1 MLTYPTEDEILDKG
15 RLAKDAN
22 TQGEIG
28 MTNNPA
34 GSTWKK
40 WDLHVHTPSS
50 VFHKYPGTVN
60 EAWESFLLDLEALP
74 ADFKVIGINDYIFID
89 GYERVRKA
97 KMEQGRLTNIDL
109 ILPVI
114 ELRLDKFAGV
124 VKKAKDGSY
133 SQSDWNRINLHVI
146 FDALDPEIIRQQFL
160 GSLFASYD
168 LIPDSTSLKGQ
179 WKGAITRDS
188 LAELGQMIIDAA
200 PADKKAD
207 YASPLEEGFNNLCVS
222 LETVREA
229 LDKHYLA
236 GKHLIAVGK
245 TEWANLKWDGQS
257 IAEKRNII
265 NKADLVFTA
274 STNPAEYAA
283 ARKSLTDSNVNDTL
297 LDCSDAHALST
308 SPDKDRVG
316 NCFTWIKADATFAGL
331 LQALT
336 EFEGRVYI
344 GDTPP
349 KRLLVEGNRTKYV
362 SKIRINRKVGS
373 TLAEQWFDVDMPLSH
388 DLVAI
393 IGNKGSGKSA
403 MADIAALAGDTK
415 NFKSFSFLKDT
426 RFRNP
431 RNKLAQHFLGAL
443 GWHDGTE
450 SERPLDQDP
459 PETSVERVK
468 YLPQSYLET
477 LCNELGDGG
486 SATFDTELRKIIYT
500 HVPEEARLGYTSM
513 DDLLD
518 FKVAEIDSA
527 REQMIKEIS
536 KANDEILQTEHRLSP
551 EFKQSLQEQLD
562 AKVAEL
568 TSLEGSKPVPVE
580 DPTVSDAA
588 HEVSKAATKKIKA
601 LEVELNKLREVEKQ
615 LRDKK
620 AAAAKRQAILS
631 RIAQAI
637 TNHKKA
643 YDQFVAELAPMLTEA
658 GVEVKASELVDLKID
673 TTKIDLL
680 TKSAKESI
688 AAVDAA
694 LASQEPGGLV
704 KRREVAEAAMTDIKG
719 KLGEKQR
726 LFILFKDQVAKWER
740 AKEELIG
747 SRDKAQSIEWF
758 KAEIA
763 SLAALPAK
771 LVELRGGRVA
781 LAKTVHEQIG
791 KTVEEYRRLYE
802 PVQEF
807 VKSAAQMDMHLP
819 LDFDVRI
826 EESNFQEQFF
836 PRINRQ
842 SRGSFSGVDE
852 SNQLMR
858 GLLKEVDFGNVDS
871 TLKFLEAID
880 DMLHFDRRES
890 GAGRESKISDQLRKG
905 GEPQDIFD
913 YLYGM
918 SYLAPRY
925 SLTFDQ
931 QEISQL
937 SPGERGLLLLVF
949 YLLVDK
955 DDIPIII
962 DQPEENLDNQT
973 IFKVL
978 VKCIKAAKQR
988 RQVIMVTHNPN
999 LAVVCDAEQIICA
1012 TCDKATNTFS
1022 YISGGIESPVIKA
1035 TVVEILEGTEPAFKN
1050 RKRKY
1055 GL

>member
-1 MLTYPTEDEILDKG
+1 
-15 RLAKDAN
+15 
-22 TQGEIG
+22 

-34 GSTWKK
+34 GSTWNK

-50 VFHKYPGTVN
+50 LVHNYPGAN
-60 EAWESFLLDLEALP
+60 QDEAWEAFLLDLEALP
-74 ADFKVIGINDYIFID
+74 AEFKAIGINDYIFID
-89 GYERVRKA
+89 GYERARKA
-97 KMEQGRLTNIDL
+97 KLEQGRLKNIDL
-109 ILPVI
+109 LLPVI

-124 VKKAKDGSY
+124 VKKEKDGTY
-133 SQSDWNRINLHVI
+133 SQSGWNRINLHVI
-146 FDALDPEIIRQQFL
+146 FDAMEPEVIQQQFL
-160 GSLFASYD
+160 NSLTPSYQ
-168 LIPDSTSLKGQ
+168 LIPDSNDWTGK
-179 WKGAITRDS
+179 WKGVITRDS
-188 LAELGQMIIDAA
+188 LVELGKMIVESA
-200 PADKKAD
+200 PIEKRAG
-207 YASPLEEGFNNLCVS
+207 YAPHLQEGFNNLCVS
-222 LETVREA
+222 LEKVVEA
-229 LDKHYLA
+229 LNKPYFA
-236 GKHLIAVGK
+236 GKYLIAVGK
-245 TEWANLKWDGQS
+245 TEWDNLKWDDQS

-265 NKADLVFTA
+265 NQADLVFTA
-274 STNPAEYAA
+274 AANPAAYDA
-283 ARKSLTDSNVNDTL
+283 ARKKLADSNVKATL
-297 LDCSDAHALST
+297 LDCSDAHAPRS
-308 SPDKDRVG
+308 SENKDRVG

-331 LQALT
+331 VQAIT
-336 EFEGRVYI
+336 EFEDRVFI

-349 KRLLVEGNRTKYV
+349 KRILVEANRTKYV
-362 SKIRINRKVGS
+362 SKIRINRKAGS
-373 TLAEQWFDVDMPLSH
+373 TLADSWFDVDMPLNH

-415 NFKSFSFLKDT
+415 NFKGFSFLKDT

-459 PETSVERVK
+459 SETSVERVK

-518 FKVAEIDSA
+518 FKVAEIESA
-527 REQMIKEIS
+527 RAQVVKEIS
-536 KANDEILQTEHRLSP
+536 KANTEILQTERRLTP
-551 EFKQSLQEQLD
+551 EFKQSLHGLLD
-562 AKVAEL
+562 AKLAEL
-568 TSLEGSKPVPVE
+568 ASLEGSKPSPVE
-580 DPTVSDAA
+580 DPTASDAVQ
-588 HEVSKAATKKIKA
+588 EESKAATDKIQA
-601 LEVELNKLREVEKQ
+601 LEDELKKLRDEEKL

-620 AAAAKRQAILS
+620 AVEVKRQAVLS

-637 TNHKKA
+637 ANHKKA
-643 YDQFVAELAPMLTEA
+643 HDQFVAELIPMLAEA
-658 GVEVKASELVDLKID
+658 DADLKASDLVELKIN
-673 TTKIDLL
+673 TTQVDALGEA
-680 TKSAKESI
+680 AKKSI
-688 AAVDAA
+688 AAIDAA
-694 LASQEPGGLV
+694 LASQEPTGIN
-704 KRREVAEAAMTDIKG
+704 KRRETFDAAMVEIKS
-719 KLGEKQR
+719 KLGEKER
-726 LFILFKDQVAKWER
+726 LFILFKDQLAKWER
-740 AKEELIG
+740 AKEELVG
-747 SRDKAQSIEWF
+747 SKDKAQSIEWF
-758 KAEIA
+758 NAEIE
-763 SLAALPAK
+763 SLSALPSK
-771 LVELRGGRVA
+771 LAELRARRVK
-781 LAKTVHEQIG
+781 LAKTVHEQLG

-826 EESNFQEQFF
+826 EESEFQEQFF

-842 SRGSFSGVDE
+842 ARGSFAGVDE
-852 SNQLMR
+852 SNQFMR
-858 GLLKEVDFGNVDS
+858 VLLRETNFGDVDS
-871 TLKFLEAID
+871 TLKFLDTID

-890 GAGRESKISDQLRKG
+890 GGSRESKIVDQLRKG
-905 GEPQDIFD
+905 GDPQDILD

-918 SYLAPRY
+918 SYLVPQY

-955 DDIPIII
+955 DDIPLII

-1012 TCDKATNTFS
+1012 TCDKAGNTFN
-1022 YISGGIESPVIKA
+1022 YISGGIESPAIKA
-1035 TVVEILEGTEPAFKN
+1035 KIVEILEGTEPAFRN
-1050 RKRKY
+1050 RKKKY

>member
-1 MLTYPTEDEILDKG
+1 
-15 RLAKDAN
+15 
-22 TQGEIG
+22 
-28 MTNNPA
+28 MTNDPA

-50 VFHKYPGTVN
+50 VVNNYLGTED
-60 EAWESFLLDLEALP
+60 EAWEAFLLDLEALP

-89 GYERVRKA
+89 GYQRARKA
-97 KMEQGRLTNIDL
+97 KTEQGRLKNIDL
-109 ILPVI
+109 LLPVI

-124 VKKAKDGSY
+124 VKKEKDGSY
-133 SQSDWNRINLHVI
+133 SQSGWNRINLHVI
-146 FDALDPEIIRQQFL
+146 FDAMDPEVIQQQFL
-160 GSLFASYD
+160 NSLTPSYQ
-168 LIPDSTSLKGQ
+168 LIPDSTD
-179 WKGAITRDS
+179 WKGKWKGVITRDS
-188 LAELGQMIIDAA
+188 LTELGKMIVDSA
-200 PADKKAD
+200 PAEKKAG
-207 YASPLEEGFNNLCVS
+207 YAPHLQEGFNNLCVS
-222 LETVREA
+222 LEKVVEA
-229 LDKHYLA
+229 LDKHYFS
-236 GKHLIAVGK
+236 GKYLIAVGK
-245 TEWANLKWDGQS
+245 TEWDNLKWDDQS

-265 NKADLVFTA
+265 NQADLVFTA
-274 STNPAEYAA
+274 AANPAAYDAGR
-283 ARKSLTDSNVNDTL
+283 RKLSDSNVKATL
-297 LDCSDAHALST
+297 LDCSDAHALS
-308 SPDKDRVG
+308 SSKDKDRIG
-316 NCFTWIKADATFAGL
+316 NCFTWIKADPTFDGL
-331 LQALT
+331 VQAIT
-336 EFEGRVYI
+336 EFEDRVFI
-344 GDTPP
+344 GDAPP
-349 KRLLVEGNRTKYV
+349 KRLLVEANRTKYA
-362 SKIRINRKVGS
+362 SRIRIARKPGS
-373 TLAEQWFDVDMPLSH
+373 TLADPWFDLDMPLSH

-415 NFKSFSFLKDT
+415 NSKSFSFLNDK

-450 SERPLDQDP
+450 SERQLDQDP

-500 HVPEEARLGYTSM
+500 HVPEDARLGYNSM
-513 DDLLD
+513 DELLD

-527 REQMIKEIS
+527 REQVIKEIS
-536 KANDEILQTEHRLSP
+536 KANAEILQTERRLTP
-551 EFKQSLQEQLD
+551 EFKQTLQEQLD

-568 TSLEGSKPVPVE
+568 TSLDGSKPTPVE
-580 DPTVSDAA
+580 DPTASDAA
-588 HEVSKAATKKIKA
+588 QEESKAATERIQTF
-601 LEVELNKLREVEKQ
+601 EDELKKLRDEEKQ

-620 AAAAKRQAILS
+620 AADAKRQAVLS

-637 TNHKKA
+637 ANHKKA
-643 YDQFVAELAPMLTEA
+643 HDQFVAELAPMLAEA
-658 GVEVKASELVDLKID
+658 GADLKASELVELRID
-673 TTKIDLL
+673 TTKIDVLG
-680 TKSAKESI
+680 KDAKESI
-688 AAVDAA
+688 AVVDAA
-694 LASQEPGGLV
+694 LASQETTGLV
-704 KRREVAEAAMTDIKG
+704 KRREVVEAAMADIKS

-740 AKEELIG
+740 AKEELVG
-747 SRDKAQSIEWF
+747 SKDKAQSIEWF

-763 SLAALPAK
+763 ALAALPAK
-771 LVELRGGRVA
+771 LSELRAGRVE
-781 LAKTVHEQIG
+781 LAKTVHEQIR

-858 GLLKEVDFGNVDS
+858 GLLKEVDFGDVDS
-871 TLKFLEAID
+871 TLKFLGTID

-890 GAGRESKISDQLRKG
+890 GSGRETKIGDQLRKG
-905 GEPQDIFD
+905 GDPQDIFD

-978 VKCIKAAKQR
+978 VKCIKAAKKR

-1012 TCDKATNTFS
+1012 TCDKAANTFT
-1022 YISGGIESPVIKA
+1022 YISGGIESPEIKA

-1050 RKRKY
+1050 RKQKY

>member
-1 MLTYPTEDEILDKG
+1 
-15 RLAKDAN
+15 
-22 TQGEIG
+22 
-28 MTNNPA
+28 MTNDPA

-50 VFHKYPGTVN
+50 VVHNYPGTTQTD
-60 EAWESFLLDLEALP
+60 AWEAFLQDLEALP
-74 ADFKVIGINDYIFID
+74 PEFKAIGINDYIFID
-89 GYERVRKA
+89 GYERARKA
-97 KMEQGRLTNIDL
+97 KFEQGRLKNIDL
-109 ILPVI
+109 LLPVI

-124 VKKAKDGSY
+124 VKKEKDGTY
-133 SQSDWNRINLHVI
+133 SQSGWNRINLHVI
-146 FDALDPEIIRQQFL
+146 FDAMDPEVIRQQFL
-160 GSLFASYD
+160 NSLTPSYQ
-168 LIPDSTSLKGQ
+168 LIPDSSDWQGQ
-179 WKGAITRDS
+179 WKGVITRDS
-188 LAELGQMIIDAA
+188 LSELGKMIVESA
-200 PADKKAD
+200 PADKRAD
-207 YASPLEEGFNNLCVS
+207 YAPHLQEGFNNLCVS
-222 LETVREA
+222 LEKVLEA
-229 LDKHYLA
+229 LDKPYFS
-236 GKHLIAVGK
+236 GKYLIAVGK
-245 TEWANLKWDGQS
+245 TEWDNLKWDDQS

-265 NKADLVFTA
+265 NQADLVFTA
-274 STNPAEYAA
+274 SENPAAYEA
-283 ARKSLTDSNVNDTL
+283 ARKKLIGSNVKATL
-297 LDCSDAHALST
+297 LDCSDAHAPS
-308 SPDKDRVG
+308 SSENKDRVG
-316 NCFTWIKADATFAGL
+316 NCFTWIKADATFDGL
-331 LQALT
+331 VQAIT
-336 EFEGRVYI
+336 EFEGRVFI

-349 KRLLVEGNRTKYV
+349 KRLLVEANRTKYA
-362 SKIRINRKVGS
+362 SIIRIRRKVGS
-373 TLAEQWFDVDMPLSH
+373 SLADTWFNVDMPLSH

-450 SERPLDQDP
+450 SERSLDQDP
-459 PETSVERVK
+459 SETSVERVK

-500 HVPEEARLGYTSM
+500 HVPEDARLGYTSM
-513 DDLLD
+513 DDLLN

-527 REQMIKEIS
+527 REQVIKEIS
-536 KANDEILQTEHRLSP
+536 KANAEILLTERRLTP

-562 AKVAEL
+562 AKLAEFNSLVA
-568 TSLEGSKPVPVE
+568 SKPTPVE
-580 DPTVSDAA
+580 DPTAS
-588 HEVSKAATKKIKA
+588 EVAQEESKAATEEIQV
-601 LEVELNKLREVEKQ
+601 LEDELRNLREEEKL

-620 AAAAKRQAILS
+620 AADAKHQAVLT

-643 YDQFVAELAPMLTEA
+643 HDQFLAELSPMLAEA
-658 GVEVKASELVDLKID
+658 GADLKASEVVDLKID
-673 TTKIDLL
+673 TTRIDALA
-680 TKSAKESI
+680 KAAKESI
-688 AAVDAA
+688 AGVDAA
-694 LASQEPGGLV
+694 LANQEPTGLS
-704 KRREVAEAAMTDIKG
+704 KRREAAEAAMTVIKS

-726 LFILFKDQVAKWER
+726 LFLLFKDQVAKWEL
-740 AKEELIG
+740 AKDELVG
-747 SRDKAQSIEWF
+747 NKDKPKSIEWF
-758 KAEIA
+758 KAEIESLGA
-763 SLAALPAK
+763 LPSKLAALRARR
-771 LVELRGGRVA
+771 VELARA
-781 LAKTVHEQIG
+781 VHQQIG
-791 KTVEEYRRLYE
+791 MTVEEYRRLYE
-802 PVQEF
+802 PVQQF
-807 VKSAAQMDMHLP
+807 VKSAARMEMHLP

-826 EESNFQEQFF
+826 EESNFLEQFF
-836 PRINRQ
+836 SRINRQ

-858 GLLKEVDFGNVDS
+858 GMLKEVNFGDVDS
-871 TLKFLEAID
+871 TLEFLETID

-890 GAGRESKISDQLRKG
+890 GASRETRIVDQLRKG
-905 GEPQDIFD
+905 GEPQDILD
-913 YLYGM
+913 YLYGL

-925 SLTFDQ
+925 SLTFDH

-1012 TCDKATNTFS
+1012 TCDKATNTFN
-1022 YISGGIESPVIKA
+1022 YVSGGIESPVIKS

>member
-1 MLTYPTEDEILDKG
+1 MKNES
-15 RLAKDAN
+15 
-22 TQGEIG
+22 
-28 MTNNPA
+28 A

-50 VFHKYPGTVN
+50 VVHNYPGTN
-60 EAWESFLLDLEALP
+60 EEAWEAFLLDLEALP
-74 ADFKVIGINDYIFID
+74 PEFKVIGINDYIFIA

-97 KMEQGRLTNIDL
+97 KMDQGRLVNIDL

-124 VKKAKDGSY
+124 VKKSKDGSY

-168 LIPDSTSLKGQ
+168 LIPDSTNMKGK

-188 LAELGQMIIDAA
+188 LTELGQMLIDAA
-200 PADKKAD
+200 PADKKPD

-222 LETVREA
+222 LEKVTEA

-274 STNPAEYAA
+274 SANPAEYAA
-283 ARKSLTDSNVNDTL
+283 ARKSLTESNVKGTL
-297 LDCSDAHALST
+297 LDCSDAHALSN
-308 SPDKDRVG
+308 SPNKDRIG

-336 EFEGRVYI
+336 EFEDRVFI

-362 SKIRINRKVGS
+362 SKIRINRKPGS
-373 TLAEQWFDVDMPLSH
+373 TLADTWFDVDLPLGH

-403 MADIAALAGDTK
+403 MADIAGLAGDTK
-415 NFKSFSFLKDT
+415 NFKSFSFLNDR

-431 RNKLAQHFLGAL
+431 RNRLAPQFVGAL

-450 SERPLDQDP
+450 SSRQLDQDP
-459 PETSVERVK
+459 PDTSVERVK

-477 LCNELGDGG
+477 LCNELGEGG
-486 SATFDTELRKIIYT
+486 SSTFDTELRKIIYT
-500 HVPEEARLGYTSM
+500 HVPEEDRLGYNSM
-513 DDLLD
+513 DELLN
-518 FKVAEIDSA
+518 FKVAEIESA
-527 REQMIKEIS
+527 REQILKEIS
-536 KANDEILQTEHRLSP
+536 KANADILLTKKLLTP
-551 EFKQSLQEQLD
+551 EYKQSLQEQLD
-562 AKVAEL
+562 GKVAEL
-568 TSLEGSKPVPVE
+568 SALEGAKPAQVE
-580 DPTVSDAA
+580 DPTESDAA
-588 HEVSKAATKKIKA
+588 KVESKAATEKIEI
-601 LEVELNKLREVEKQ
+601 LEGELKKLREEERL

-620 AAAAKRQAILS
+620 TADAKRQAVLS
-631 RIAQAI
+631 RISQAI
-637 TNHKKA
+637 ANHKKA
-643 YDQFVAELAPMLTEA
+643 HDLFAVELSTMLAEVDVDL
-658 GVEVKASELVDLKID
+658 KASAIVDLKID
-673 TTKIDLL
+673 ITKIDTLSK
-680 TKSAKESI
+680 TVKESI
-688 AAVDAA
+688 SATDAA
-694 LASQEPGGLV
+694 LGNQEPTGLN
-704 KRREVAEAAMTDIKG
+704 KRRETAEAGVAEIKS

-726 LFILFKDQVAKWER
+726 LFIIFKEQVSKWER
-740 AKEELIG
+740 AKEELVG
-747 SRDKAQSIEWF
+747 AKDKAQSIKWF

-763 SLAALPAK
+763 SLSALPEK
-771 LVELRGGRVA
+771 LSMLRASRVELS
-781 LAKTVHEQIG
+781 KKVHEQIV
-791 KTVEEYRRLYE
+791 KTVDEYRRLYE

-858 GLLKEVDFGNVDS
+858 GLLKEANFGNVDS
-871 TLKFLEAID
+871 TLKFLDTID

-890 GAGRESKISDQLRKG
+890 GADRETKIADQLRRG

-913 YLYGM
+913 YLFSM
-918 SYLAPRY
+918 SYLTPRY
-925 SLTFDQ
+925 SLTFDK

-955 DDIPIII
+955 DDIPLII
-962 DQPEENLDNQT
+962 DLPEENLDNQT
-973 IFKVL
+973 IFRVL

-1012 TCDKATNTFS
+1012 TCDKTTNTFN
-1022 YISGGIESPVIKA
+1022 YISGGIESPAIKA
-1035 TVVEILEGTEPAFKN
+1035 RVIEILEGTEPAFRN
-1050 RKRKY
+1050 RKEKY

>member
-1 MLTYPTEDEILDKG
+1 
-15 RLAKDAN
+15 
-22 TQGEIG
+22 
-28 MTNNPA
+28 MTNDPT

-50 VFHKYPGTVN
+50 VVHNYPGAN
-60 EAWESFLLDLEALP
+60 QDDAWEAFLQDLEALP
-74 ADFKVIGINDYIFID
+74 REFKAIGINDYIFID
-89 GYERVRKA
+89 GYERARKA
-97 KMEQGRLTNIDL
+97 KIEQGRLKNIDL
-109 ILPVI
+109 LLPVI

-124 VKKAKDGSY
+124 VKKDKDGTY
-133 SQSDWNRINLHVI
+133 SQSGWNRINLHVI
-146 FDALDPEIIRQQFL
+146 FDAMDPEIIQQQFL
-160 GSLFASYD
+160 NSLTPSYQ
-168 LIPDSTSLKGQ
+168 LIPDSSDWNAK
-179 WKGAITRDS
+179 WKGVITRDS
-188 LAELGQMIIDAA
+188 LSELGKMIVESA
-200 PADKKAD
+200 PADKRGD
-207 YASPLEEGFNNLCVS
+207 YAPHHMQEGFNNLCVS
-222 LETVREA
+222 LEKVREA
-229 LDKHYLA
+229 LDKHYFA
-236 GKHLIAVGK
+236 GKYLIAVGK
-245 TEWANLKWDGQS
+245 TEWDNLKWDDQS

-265 NKADLVFTA
+265 NQADLVFTA
-274 STNPAEYAA
+274 SANPAAYHA
-283 ARKSLTDSNVNDTL
+283 ARKKLSESNVKATL
-297 LDCSDAHALST
+297 LDCSDAHAPRS
-308 SPDKDRVG
+308 SENKDRIG
-316 NCFTWIKADATFAGL
+316 NCFTWIKSDATFDGL
-331 LQALT
+331 VQAIT
-336 EFEGRVYI
+336 EFEDRVFI
-344 GDTPP
+344 GDAPP
-349 KRLLVEGNRTKYV
+349 KRLLVEANRTKYA
-362 SKIRINRKVGS
+362 SRIRIGRKASS
-373 TLAEQWFDVDMPLSH
+373 TLADTWFNVDMPLSH

-415 NFKSFSFLKDT
+415 NFRSFSFLKDT

-459 PETSVERVK
+459 SETSVERVK
-468 YLPQSYLET
+468 YLPQSYLEA

-500 HVPEEARLGYTSM
+500 HVPQDSRLGYTSM
-513 DDLLD
+513 DELLD
-518 FKVAEIDSA
+518 FKVAEIDGA
-527 REQMIKEIS
+527 REQLIRDIS
-536 KANDEILQTEHRLSP
+536 KANADILQTERRLTP

-562 AKVAEL
+562 AKVAEFN
-568 TSLEGSKPVPVE
+568 SLVASKPAPVE
-580 DPTVSDAA
+580 DPAA
-588 HEVSKAATKKIKA
+588 SEAAQEESKAATETIQTLEDELKKQ
-601 LEVELNKLREVEKQ
+601 REEETL

-620 AAAAKRQAILS
+620 AAHAKRQAILG

-637 TNHKKA
+637 GNHKKA
-643 YDQFVAELAPMLTEA
+643 HDQFLAELAPMLAEA
-658 GVEVKASELVDLKID
+658 DPELKGSDVVALKID
-673 TTKIDLL
+673 T
-680 TKSAKESI
+680 AKLDALSKAADESI
-688 AAVDAA
+688 ADVDGA
-694 LASQEPGGLV
+694 LANQEPGGLSR
-704 KRREVAEAAMTDIKG
+704 RREATEAAMAEIKS

-726 LFILFKDQVAKWER
+726 LFIIFKDQVAQWER
-740 AKEELIG
+740 AKEELVG
-747 SRDKAQSIEWF
+747 NKGKPQSMEWYKTEIE
-758 KAEIA
+758 
-763 SLAALPAK
+763 SLGALPHK
-771 LVELRGGRVA
+771 LSDLRASRSE
-781 LAKTVHEQIG
+781 LAKSVHEQIG

-802 PVQEF
+802 PVQQF
-807 VKSAAQMDMHLP
+807 VKSAAQMEMHLP

-826 EESNFQEQFF
+826 EESNFADQFLA
-836 PRINRQ
+836 RINRQ

-858 GLLKEVDFGNVDS
+858 GLLKEVNFGDVDS
-871 TLKFLEAID
+871 TLKFLETID

-890 GAGRESKISDQLRKG
+890 GGRETRIVDQLRKG
-905 GEPQDIFD
+905 GEPQDILD

-1012 TCDKATNTFS
+1012 ICDKTTNTFT
-1022 YISGGIESPVIKA
+1022 YVSGGIESPVIRSR
-1035 TVVEILEGTEPAFKN
+1035 VVDILEGTEPAFKN

>member
-1 MLTYPTEDEILDKG
+1 
-15 RLAKDAN
+15 
-22 TQGEIG
+22 
-28 MTNNPA
+28 
-34 GSTWKK
+34 
-40 WDLHVHTPSS
+40 
-50 VFHKYPGTVN
+50 
-60 EAWESFLLDLEALP
+60 
-74 ADFKVIGINDYIFID
+74 
-89 GYERVRKA
+89 
-97 KMEQGRLTNIDL
+97 
-109 ILPVI
+109 
-114 ELRLDKFAGV
+114 
-124 VKKAKDGSY
+124 
-133 SQSDWNRINLHVI
+133 
-146 FDALDPEIIRQQFL
+146 
-160 GSLFASYD
+160 
-168 LIPDSTSLKGQ
+168 
-179 WKGAITRDS
+179 
-188 LAELGQMIIDAA
+188 
-200 PADKKAD
+200 
-207 YASPLEEGFNNLCVS
+207 
-222 LETVREA
+222 
-229 LDKHYLA
+229 
-236 GKHLIAVGK
+236 LIAIGK
-245 TEWANLKWDGQS
+245 TEWDNLKWDDQS
-257 IAEKRNII
+257 VAEKRNII
-265 NKADLVFTA
+265 NQANLVFTA
-274 STNPAEYAA
+274 AANPAAYDL
-283 ARKSLTDSNVNDTL
+283 ARKKLSDSNVKATL
-297 LDCSDAHALST
+297 LDCSDAHALSSST
-308 SPDKDRVG
+308 DKDRVG
-316 NCFTWIKADATFAGL
+316 NCFTWIKADPTFDGL
-331 LQALT
+331 VQAIT
-336 EFEGRVYI
+336 EFEDRVFI

-349 KRLLVEGNRTKYV
+349 KRLLVEANRTKYA
-362 SKIRINRKVGS
+362 SKIRVNRKPGS
-373 TLAEQWFDVDMPLSH
+373 SLADTWFDIDMPLSH

-415 NFKSFSFLKDT
+415 NFKSFSFLNDK

-431 RNKLAQHFLGAL
+431 RNKLAPHFVGAL

-450 SERPLDQDP
+450 SERHLDQDP
-459 PETSVERVK
+459 SDTSVERVK

-500 HVPEEARLGYTSM
+500 HVPEEARLGYSSM
-513 DDLLD
+513 DELLN

-527 REQMIKEIS
+527 REQVLKEIS
-536 KANDEILQTEHRLSP
+536 KANADILQTERRLTS
-551 EFKQSLQEQLD
+551 EFRQSLQEQLD

-568 TSLEGSKPVPVE
+568 TALEGAKPAQVE
-580 DPTVSDAA
+580 DPTASDAA
-588 HEVSKAATKKIKA
+588 KEESKVATEKIQA
-601 LEVELNKLREVEKQ
+601 LEDELKKLRDEEKQ

-620 AAAAKRQAILS
+620 ATEAKRQAVLS
-631 RIAQAI
+631 RITQAI
-637 TNHKKA
+637 ANHKKA
-643 YDQFVAELAPMLTEA
+643 HDQFAAELTPMLA
-658 GVEVKASELVDLKID
+658 EVGGDLKADELVDLKID
-673 TTKIDLL
+673 TTKIEALSRATKDSITSVDVAL
-680 TKSAKESI
+680 TNQDPSS
-688 AAVDAA
+688 
-694 LASQEPGGLV
+694 LN
-704 KRREVAEAAMTDIKG
+704 KRREAAEAAVADIKS

-726 LFILFKDQVAKWER
+726 LFVLFKEQVAKWER
-740 AKEELIG
+740 AKEELVG
-747 SRDKAQSIEWF
+747 NKEKAQSIEWF
-758 KAEIA
+758 KAEIE
-763 SLAALPAK
+763 SLGALPAK
-771 LVELRGGRVA
+771 LAELRTSRME
-781 LAKTVHEQIG
+781 LAKKVHEQIV

-858 GLLKEVDFGNVDS
+858 GLLKEVSFGDVDS
-871 TLKFLEAID
+871 TFEFLDTID

-890 GAGRESKISDQLRKG
+890 GSGRETKIADQLRRG
-905 GEPQDIFD
+905 GDPQDIFD
-913 YLYGM
+913 YLFGM

-999 LAVVCDAEQIICA
+999 LAVVCDAEKIICA
-1012 TCDKATNTFS
+1012 TCDKATNTFN

-1035 TVVEILEGTEPAFKN
+1035 RVVEILEGTEPAFKN

>member
-1 MLTYPTEDEILDKG
+1 
-15 RLAKDAN
+15 
-22 TQGEIG
+22 
-28 MTNNPA
+28 MTNDPA

-50 VFHKYPGTVN
+50 IVHNYPGAN
-60 EAWESFLLDLEALP
+60 QNDAWEAFLQDLETLP
-74 ADFKVIGINDYIFID
+74 PEFKAVGINDYIFID
-89 GYERVRKA
+89 GYERARKA
-97 KMEQGRLTNIDL
+97 KLEQGRLKNIDL
-109 ILPVI
+109 LLPVI
-114 ELRLDKFAGV
+114 ELRLDKFAGG
-124 VKKAKDGSY
+124 VKKEKDGTY
-133 SQSDWNRINLHVI
+133 SQSGWNRINLHVI
-146 FDALDPEIIRQQFL
+146 FDAMDPEVIQQQFL
-160 GSLFASYD
+160 NSLTPSYQ
-168 LIPDSTSLKGQ
+168 LIPDSSD
-179 WKGAITRDS
+179 WKGKWKGVITRDS
-188 LAELGQMIIDAA
+188 LTELGKMIVESA
-200 PADKKAD
+200 PADKRAD
-207 YASPLEEGFNNLCVS
+207 YAPHMQEGFNNLCVS
-222 LETVREA
+222 LEKVLEA
-229 LDKHYLA
+229 LNKHYFA
-236 GKHLIAVGK
+236 GKYLIAVGK
-245 TEWANLKWDGQS
+245 TEWENLKWDDQS

-265 NKADLVFTA
+265 NQADLVFTA
-274 STNPAEYAA
+274 SANPAAYDA
-283 ARKSLTDSNVNDTL
+283 ARKKLSDSNVKATL
-297 LDCSDAHALST
+297 LDCSDAHAPS
-308 SPDKDRVG
+308 SSENKDRVG
-316 NCFTWIKADATFAGL
+316 NCFTWIKSDAAFDGL
-331 LQALT
+331 VQAIT
-336 EFEGRVYI
+336 EFDDRVFI
-344 GDTPP
+344 GDVPP
-349 KRLLVEGNRTKYV
+349 KRLLVDANRTKYA
-362 SKIRINRKVGS
+362 SRIRIGRKPGS
-373 TLAEQWFDVDMPLSH
+373 TLTDTWFNVDMPLSH

-450 SERPLDQDP
+450 SERSLDQDP
-459 PETSVERVK
+459 SETSVERVK

-500 HVPEEARLGYTSM
+500 HVPQEGRLGYTSM
-513 DDLLD
+513 DELLD

-527 REQMIKEIS
+527 REQVIKEIS
-536 KANDEILQTEHRLSP
+536 RANADILQTERRLMP

-562 AKVAEL
+562 AKIAEFNSLVA
-568 TSLEGSKPVPVE
+568 SKPVPVE
-580 DPTVSDAA
+580 DPTASEAA
-588 HEVSKAATKKIKA
+588 KEESKAATEKIQA
-601 LEVELNKLREVEKQ
+601 IEDELKKLREEEKL
-615 LRDKK
+615 LREKK
-620 AAAAKRQAILS
+620 AADAKRQAVLS
-631 RIAQAI
+631 RIAQAVA
-637 TNHKKA
+637 NHKKA
-643 YDQFVAELAPMLTEA
+643 HEQFLGELLPMLAEA
-658 GVEVKASELVDLKID
+658 GVELKASEVVELRID
-673 TTKIDLL
+673 TTKLDAL
-680 TKSAKESI
+680 TKVAKESI

-694 LASQEPGGLV
+694 LASQEPSGIS
-704 KRREVAEAAMTDIKG
+704 KRREAAEVALAEIKS
-719 KLGEKQR
+719 KLGEKER
-726 LFILFKDQVAKWER
+726 LFIIFKDQVAKWER
-740 AKEELIG
+740 AQDELLG
-747 SRDKAQSIEWF
+747 TKDKPQSIEWY
-758 KAEIA
+758 KAEID
-763 SLAALPAK
+763 SLGALPDK
-771 LVELRGGRVA
+771 LANLRVSR
-781 LAKTVHEQIG
+781 LDMSRRIHEQIG

-802 PVQEF
+802 PVQQF
-807 VKSAAQMDMHLP
+807 VKSAAQMEMHLP

-826 EESNFQEQFF
+826 EESNFQDQFF
-836 PRINRQ
+836 SRINRQ

-858 GLLKEVDFGNVDS
+858 GLLKEVDFGEVDS
-871 TLKFLEAID
+871 TLNFLEAID
-880 DMLHFDRRES
+880 DMLHFDRRDS
-890 GAGRESKISDQLRKG
+890 GAGRETRILDQLRKG
-905 GEPQDIFD
+905 GDPQDILD

-1012 TCDKATNTFS
+1012 TCDKATNTFN
-1022 YISGGIESPVIKA
+1022 YVSGGIESPVIKN

-1050 RKRKY
+1050 RRRKY

>member
-1 MLTYPTEDEILDKG
+1 MKNEPV
-15 RLAKDAN
+15 
-22 TQGEIG
+22 
-28 MTNNPA
+28 

-50 VFHKYPGTVN
+50 IVHNYPGAN
-60 EAWESFLLDLEALP
+60 EEAWDAFLLDLEALP
-74 ADFKVIGINDYIFID
+74 TEFKVIGINDYIFID

-97 KMEQGRLTNIDL
+97 KLEQGRLKNIDL
-109 ILPVI
+109 VLPVI

-124 VKKAKDGSY
+124 VKKDKDGTY
-133 SQSDWNRINLHVI
+133 SQSGWNRINLHVV
-146 FDALDPEIIRQQFL
+146 FDALDPEVIRQQFL
-160 GSLFASYD
+160 GSLAPSYQ
-168 LIPDSTSLKGQ
+168 LIPDSTNWNGK
-179 WKGAITRDS
+179 WKGVITRDS
-188 LAELGQMIIDAA
+188 LAELGQMIIDSA
-200 PADKKAD
+200 PPEKKAD
-207 YASPLEEGFNNLCVS
+207 YAPPLQEGFNNLCVS
-222 LETVREA
+222 LEKVVEA
-229 LDKHYLA
+229 LDRHYLA
-236 GKHLIAVGK
+236 GKYLIAIGK
-245 TEWANLKWDGQS
+245 TEWDNLKWDDQS

-265 NKADLVFTA
+265 NQANLVFTA
-274 STNPAEYAA
+274 AANPAAYDA
-283 ARKSLTDSNVNDTL
+283 ARKKLSDSNVKATL
-297 LDCSDAHALST
+297 LDCSDAHALSSST
-308 SPDKDRVG
+308 DKDRVG
-316 NCFTWIKADATFAGL
+316 NCFTWIKADPTFDGL
-331 LQALT
+331 VQAIT
-336 EFEGRVYI
+336 EFEDRVFI

-349 KRLLVEGNRTKYV
+349 KRLLVEANRTKYV
-362 SKIRINRKVGS
+362 SKIRVNRKPGS
-373 TLAEQWFDVDMPLSH
+373 SLADTWFDIDMPLSH

-415 NFKSFSFLKDT
+415 NFKSFSFLNDK

-431 RNKLAQHFLGAL
+431 RNKLAPHFVGAL

-450 SERPLDQDP
+450 SERHLDQDP
-459 PETSVERVK
+459 PDTSVERVK

-500 HVPEEARLGYTSM
+500 HVPEEARLGYSSM
-513 DDLLD
+513 DELLN

-527 REQMIKEIS
+527 REQVLKEIS
-536 KANDEILQTEHRLSP
+536 KANADILQTERRLTN

-568 TSLEGSKPVPVE
+568 TALEGAKPAQVE
-580 DPTVSDAA
+580 DPTASDAA
-588 HEVSKAATKKIKA
+588 KEESKVATEKIQA
-601 LEVELNKLREVEKQ
+601 LEDELKKLRDEEKQ

-620 AAAAKRQAILS
+620 ATEAKRQAVLS
-631 RIAQAI
+631 RITQTIA
-637 TNHKKA
+637 NHKKA
-643 YDQFVAELAPMLTEA
+643 HDQFAAELTPMLA
-658 GVEVKASELVDLKID
+658 EVGGDLKADELVDLKID
-673 TTKIDLL
+673 TTKIEALSRAAKDSITSVDVAL
-680 TKSAKESI
+680 TNQDPFS
-688 AAVDAA
+688 
-694 LASQEPGGLV
+694 LN
-704 KRREVAEAAMTDIKG
+704 KRREVAEAAVADIKS

-726 LFILFKDQVAKWER
+726 LFVLFKEQVAKWER
-740 AKEELIG
+740 AKEELVG
-747 SRDKAQSIEWF
+747 NKEKAQSIEWF
-758 KAEIA
+758 KAEIE
-763 SLAALPAK
+763 SLGALPAK
-771 LVELRGGRVA
+771 LAGLRASRME
-781 LAKTVHEQIG
+781 LAKKVHEQIV

-858 GLLKEVDFGNVDS
+858 GLLKEVSFGGVDS
-871 TLKFLEAID
+871 TLEFLDTID

-890 GAGRESKISDQLRKG
+890 GGGRETKIADQLRRG
-905 GEPQDIFD
+905 GDPLDIFD
-913 YLYGM
+913 YLFGM

-1012 TCDKATNTFS
+1012 TCDKATNTFN

-1035 TVVEILEGTEPAFKN
+1035 RVVEILEGTEPAFKN
-1050 RKRKY
+1050 RKWKY

>member
-1 MLTYPTEDEILDKG
+1 MS
-15 RLAKDAN
+15 N
-22 TQGEIG
+22 
-28 MTNNPA
+28 NNPI

-50 VFHKYPGTVN
+50 IVHNYPGTDD
-60 EAWESFLLDLEALP
+60 EAWETFLLDLEALP
-74 ADFKVIGINDYIFID
+74 PEFKVIGINDYIFID

-97 KMEQGRLTNIDL
+97 KLEQGRLKNIDL
-109 ILPVI
+109 VLPVI

-124 VKKAKDGSY
+124 VKMDRDGTY
-133 SQSDWNRINLHVI
+133 SQSGWNRINLHVV

-160 GSLFASYD
+160 GSLAPSYN
-168 LIPDSTSLKGQ
+168 LIPDATSLEGK
-179 WKGAITRDS
+179 WKGVVTRES
-188 LAELGQMIIDAA
+188 LAELGKMIIDSA

-207 YASPLEEGFNNLCVS
+207 YAPPLQEGFNNLCVS
-222 LETVREA
+222 LEKVIEA
-229 LDKHYLA
+229 LDRHYLA
-236 GKHLIAVGK
+236 GKYLIAVGK
-245 TEWANLKWDGQS
+245 TEWDNLKWDDQS

-265 NKADLVFTA
+265 NQADLVFTA
-274 STNPAEYAA
+274 AANPAAYDA
-283 ARKSLTDSNVNDTL
+283 ARKKLSGSNVKATL
-297 LDCSDAHALST
+297 LDCSDAHAPS
-308 SPDKDRVG
+308 SSADKDRVG
-316 NCFTWIKADATFAGL
+316 NCFTWIKADPTFDGL
-331 LQALT
+331 VQAIT
-336 EFEGRVYI
+336 EFEDRVFI

-349 KRLLVEGNRTKYV
+349 KRLLVEANRTKYV
-362 SKIRINRKVGS
+362 SKIRVNRKLGS
-373 TLAEQWFDVDMPLSH
+373 TLVDTWFDVDMPLSH

-415 NFKSFSFLKDT
+415 NFKSFSFLNDK

-431 RNKLAQHFLGAL
+431 RNKLAPHFVGTL
-443 GWHDGTE
+443 GWHDGTK
-450 SERPLDQDP
+450 SERQLDQDP
-459 PETSVERVK
+459 PDTNVERVK

-500 HVPEEARLGYTSM
+500 HVPEEARLGYASM
-513 DDLLD
+513 DELLN

-527 REQMIKEIS
+527 REQMLKEIS
-536 KANDEILQTEHRLSP
+536 KANADILQTERRLTP
-551 EFKQSLQEQLD
+551 EFKQTLREQLG

-568 TSLEGSKPVPVE
+568 AALEGAYPAQVE
-580 DPTVSDAA
+580 DPTASNAA
-588 HEVSKAATKKIKA
+588 KEESKVATEKIQA
-601 LEVELNKLREVEKQ
+601 LEDELKKLRDEEKQ

-620 AAAAKRQAILS
+620 AMEAKRQAVLS
-631 RIAQAI
+631 RITQAI
-637 TNHKKA
+637 ANHKKA
-643 YDQFVAELAPMLTEA
+643 HDQFVAELTPMLA
-658 GVEVKASELVDLKID
+658 EVGGDLKAAELVDLKID
-673 TTKIDLL
+673 TTKIDALSKA
-680 TKSAKESI
+680 TKDSI
-688 AAVDAA
+688 ATIEAA
-694 LASQEPGGLV
+694 LANQGPTGLK
-704 KRREVAEAAMTDIKG
+704 KRREVAEAAMTDIKS

-726 LFILFKDQVAKWER
+726 LFVIFKEQVAKWER
-740 AKEELIG
+740 AKEDLVG
-747 SRDKAQSIEWF
+747 NKDKAQSIEGF
-758 KAEIA
+758 KAEIE
-763 SLAALPAK
+763 SLGALPAK
-771 LVELRGGRVA
+771 LAELRASRVD
-781 LAKTVHEQIG
+781 LAKKVHEQIV

-842 SRGSFSGVDE
+842 ARGSFSGVDE

-858 GLLKEVDFGNVDS
+858 ALLKEANFGDVAS
-871 TLKFLEAID
+871 TLKFLDTID
-880 DMLHFDRRES
+880 DMLRFDRRES
-890 GAGRESKISDQLRKG
+890 GGGRETKIADQLRRG
-905 GEPQDIFD
+905 GEPQEIFD
-913 YLYGM
+913 YLFGM

-925 SLTFDQ
+925 SLTFNQ

-1012 TCDKATNTFS
+1012 TCDKTTNTFN

-1035 TVVEILEGTEPAFKN
+1035 RVVEILEGTEPAFKN
-1050 RKRKY
+1050 RKQKY

>member
-1 MLTYPTEDEILDKG
+1 MKND
-15 RLAKDAN
+15 
-22 TQGEIG
+22 
-28 MTNNPA
+28 PA
-34 GSTWKK
+34 GSIWKK

-50 VFHKYPGTVN
+50 VVHNYPGTDE
-60 EAWESFLLDLEALP
+60 EAWEAFLLDLEALP
-74 ADFKVIGINDYIFID
+74 PEFKVIGINDYIFID

-97 KMEQGRLTNIDL
+97 KLEQGRLKNIAL
-109 ILPVI
+109 LLPVI

-124 VKKAKDGSY
+124 VKKDKDGTY
-133 SQSDWNRINLHVI
+133 SQSGWNRINLHVI
-146 FDALDPEIIRQQFL
+146 FDALEPEVIRQQFL
-160 GSLFASYD
+160 GALTPSYD
-168 LIPDSTSLKGQ
+168 LIPDSTN
-179 WKGAITRDS
+179 WKGKWKGVITRDS
-188 LAELGQMIIDAA
+188 LAELGRMIIDSA
-200 PADKKAD
+200 PTEKRVD
-207 YASPLEEGFNNLCVS
+207 YASPLLEGFNNLCVS
-222 LETVREA
+222 LEKVIEA
-229 LDKHYLA
+229 LDKPYFA
-236 GKHLIAVGK
+236 AKHLIAIGK
-245 TEWANLKWDGQS
+245 TEWDNLKWDDQS

-265 NKADLVFTA
+265 NKAQLVFTA
-274 STNPAEYAA
+274 SANPAAYHSG
-283 ARKSLTDSNVNDTL
+283 RKKLTESNVRNTL
-297 LDCSDAHALST
+297 LDCSDAHALS
-308 SPDKDRVG
+308 SSADKDRVG
-316 NCFTWIKADATFAGL
+316 NCFTWIKADATFDGL

-336 EFEGRVYI
+336 EFEDRVFI

-349 KRLLVEGNRTKYV
+349 KRLLVESNRTKYV
-362 SKIRINRKVGS
+362 SKIRVSRKSGS
-373 TLAEQWFDVDMPLSH
+373 TLPDTWFDVDLPLNH

-415 NFKSFSFLKDT
+415 NFRSFSFLNDR

-431 RNKLAQHFLGAL
+431 RNRLAPQFIGAL

-450 SERPLDQDP
+450 SERQLDQDP
-459 PETSVERVK
+459 SETSVERVK

-477 LCNELGDGG
+477 LCNELGEGD
-486 SATFDTELRKIIYT
+486 SSTFDTELRKIIYT
-500 HVPEEARLGYTSM
+500 HVPEEARLGYNSM
-513 DDLLD
+513 DELLN
-518 FKVAEIDSA
+518 FKVAEIDTA
-527 REQMIKEIS
+527 REQILKEIS
-536 KANDEILQTEHRLSP
+536 KVNAEILQTERRLMP
-551 EFKQSLQEQLD
+551 EFKQSLQEQLGT
-562 AKVAEL
+562 KIAEFKA
-568 TSLEGSKPVPVE
+568 LEGSRPAQVD
-580 DPTVSDAA
+580 DPAASDAA
-588 HEVSKAATKKIKA
+588 IEESEAATQQIQT
-601 LEVELNKLREVEKQ
+601 LEDKLIELRSEEKQ

-620 AAAAKRQAILS
+620 AAQAKQQAVLIRISQAI
-631 RIAQAI
+631 A
-637 TNHKKA
+637 NHKKIH
-643 YDQFVAELAPMLTEA
+643 DQFIAELNPMLVEA
-658 GVEVKASELVDLKID
+658 GEGLIGAELVDLRID
-673 TTKIDLL
+673 TTKIETL
-680 TKSAKESI
+680 TKATKDSI
-688 AAVDAA
+688 AAIDAA
-694 LASQEPGGLV
+694 LSNQDPTGLN
-704 KRREVAEAAMTDIKG
+704 KRREMTEAAVVDIKS

-726 LFILFKDQVAKWER
+726 LFVIFKEQVARWER

-747 SRDKAQSIEWF
+747 GKDKAQSIEWF
-758 KAEIA
+758 NAEIELL
-763 SLAALPAK
+763 STLPAK
-771 LVELRGGRVA
+771 LMELRSRRVD
-781 LAKTVHEQIG
+781 LAKTAHEQIV

-826 EESNFQEQFF
+826 EESNFQELFF

-858 GLLKEVDFGNVDS
+858 GLLKEVNFGDVES
-871 TLKFLEAID
+871 TLKFLATID
-880 DMLHFDRRES
+880 DMLHFDRREI
-890 GAGRESKISDQLRKG
+890 GGGRETKVIDQVRRG
-905 GEPQDIFD
+905 GDPQEVFD
-913 YLYGM
+913 FLFGM

-973 IFKVL
+973 IYKVL

-1012 TCDKATNTFS
+1012 TCDKATNTFH

-1035 TVVEILEGTEPAFKN
+1035 RVVEILEGTEPAFIN
-1050 RKRKY
+1050 RKGKY

>member
-1 MLTYPTEDEILDKG
+1 
-15 RLAKDAN
+15 
-22 TQGEIG
+22 

-50 VFHKYPGTVN
+50 LVHNYPGTN
-60 EAWESFLLDLEALP
+60 PDEAWEAFLTDLEALP
-74 ADFKVIGINDYIFID
+74 PEFKAIGINDYIFID
-89 GYERVRKA
+89 GYERARRA
-97 KMEQGRLTNIDL
+97 KLKQGRLKNIDL
-109 ILPVI
+109 LLPVI

-124 VKKAKDGSY
+124 VKKEKDGTY
-133 SQSDWNRINLHVI
+133 SQSGWNRINLHVI
-146 FDALDPEIIRQQFL
+146 FDAMEPAVIQQQFL
-160 GSLFASYD
+160 NALTPSYQ
-168 LIPDSTSLKGQ
+168 LIPDSSDLKGK
-179 WKGAITRDS
+179 WNAVITRES
-188 LAELGQMIIDAA
+188 LGELGKMIVDSA
-200 PADKKAD
+200 PEDKKGD
-207 YASPLEEGFNNLCVS
+207 YAPHLREGFNNLCVS
-222 LETVREA
+222 LEKVVDA
-229 LDKHYLA
+229 LDKPYFA
-236 GKHLIAVGK
+236 GKFLIAVGK
-245 TEWANLKWDGQS
+245 TEWANLKWDDQS

-265 NKADLVFTA
+265 NQADLVFTA
-274 STNPAEYAA
+274 AANPTEYHA
-283 ARKSLTDSNVNDTL
+283 ARKTLSESNVKATL
-297 LDCSDAHALST
+297 LDCSDAHAPRNSE
-308 SPDKDRVG
+308 DKDRVG
-316 NCFTWIKADATFAGL
+316 NCFTWIKADATFDGL
-331 LQALT
+331 IQAVT
-336 EFEGRVYI
+336 EFEDRVFI

-349 KRLLVEGNRTKYV
+349 KRLLVEANRTKYA
-362 SKIRINRKVGS
+362 SKIRINRKAGS
-373 TLAEQWFDVDMPLSH
+373 TLADPWFNVDMPLSH

-431 RNKLAQHFLGAL
+431 RNKLAQHFVGAL
-443 GWHDGTE
+443 GWHDGSE

-459 PETSVERVK
+459 SETSVERVK

-500 HVPEEARLGYTSM
+500 HVPDEAQLGYASM
-513 DDLLD
+513 DDLLG
-518 FKVAEIDSA
+518 FKVAEIDGA
-527 REQMIKEIS
+527 REQVVKDIS
-536 KANDEILQTEHRLSP
+536 KANAEILQTERRLTP

-568 TSLEGSKPVPVE
+568 NSLEASKPTPVE
-580 DPTVSDAA
+580 DPTASDVAQ
-588 HEVSKAATKKIKA
+588 EESKAATEKIQA
-601 LEVELNKLREVEKQ
+601 LEDELKKLRDDEKL

-620 AAAAKRQAILS
+620 AAEVKRQAVLN
-631 RIAQAI
+631 RIVQAI
-637 TNHKKA
+637 ANHKKVH
-643 YDQFVAELAPMLTEA
+643 DQFVAELAPMLAEA
-658 GVEVKASELVDLKID
+658 GADVKASEVVELKID
-673 TTKIDLL
+673 TSRIDALC
-680 TKSAKESI
+680 KAIKESV
-688 AAVDAA
+688 AAIDAT
-694 LASQEPGGLV
+694 LASQEPTGLI
-704 KRREVAEAAMTDIKG
+704 KRREAAEAAMAEIKS

-726 LFILFKDQVAKWER
+726 LFIIFKDQVTAWER
-740 AKEELIG
+740 AKADLTG
-747 SRDKAQSIEWF
+747 SKDKLQSIEWF
-758 KAEIA
+758 KAEIE

-771 LVELRGGRVA
+771 LAELRARRVE
-781 LAKTVHEQIG
+781 LAKTVHEQLG
-791 KTVEEYRRLYE
+791 KTVEEYRRLYG

-819 LDFDVRI
+819 LDFAVRI
-826 EESNFQEQFF
+826 EESDFQDQFF
-836 PRINRQ
+836 LHINRQ
-842 SRGSFSGVDE
+842 SRGSFAGVDE

-858 GLLKEVDFGNVDS
+858 SLLKEVNFGDVDS
-871 TLKFLEAID
+871 TLKFLETID

-890 GAGRESKISDQLRKG
+890 GGGRETRIADQLRRG
-905 GEPQDIFD
+905 GEPQGILD

-918 SYLAPRY
+918 SYLEPRY
-925 SLTFDQ
+925 SLTFDG

-1012 TCDKATNTFS
+1012 TCDKSTNTFS
-1022 YISGGIESPVIKA
+1022 YISGGIESPAIKNI
-1035 TVVEILEGTEPAFKN
+1035 VVEILEGTEPAFKN

>member
-1 MLTYPTEDEILDKG
+1 M
-15 RLAKDAN
+15 
-22 TQGEIG
+22 
-28 MTNNPA
+28 
-34 GSTWKK
+34 
-40 WDLHVHTPSS
+40 
-50 VFHKYPGTVN
+50 
-60 EAWESFLLDLEALP
+60 LDLEALP

-97 KMEQGRLTNIDL
+97 KLEQGRLKNIDL
-109 ILPVI
+109 VLPVI

-124 VKKAKDGSY
+124 VKKDKDDTY
-133 SQSDWNRINLHVI
+133 SQSGWNRINLHVV
-146 FDALDPEIIRQQFL
+146 FDALDPEVIRQQFL
-160 GSLFASYD
+160 GSLAPSYQ
-168 LIPDSTSLKGQ
+168 LIPDSINWNGK
-179 WKGAITRDS
+179 WKGVITRDS
-188 LAELGQMIIDAA
+188 LAELGQMIIDSA
-200 PADKKAD
+200 PIEKKAD
-207 YASPLEEGFNNLCVS
+207 YAPPLQEGFNNLCVS
-222 LETVREA
+222 LEKVVEA
-229 LDKHYLA
+229 LDRHYLA
-236 GKHLIAVGK
+236 GKYLIAVGK
-245 TEWANLKWDGQS
+245 TEWDNLKWDDQS

-265 NKADLVFTA
+265 NQADLVFTA
-274 STNPAEYAA
+274 AANPAAYDA
-283 ARKSLTDSNVNDTL
+283 ARKKLSDSNVKATL
-297 LDCSDAHALST
+297 LDCSDAHALS
-308 SPDKDRVG
+308 SSADKDRIG
-316 NCFTWIKADATFAGL
+316 NCFTWIKANPTFDGL
-331 LQALT
+331 VQAIT
-336 EFEGRVYI
+336 EFEDRVFI

-349 KRLLVEGNRTKYV
+349 KRLLVETNRTKYASRIRV
-362 SKIRINRKVGS
+362 SRKPGT
-373 TLAEQWFDVDMPLSH
+373 TLTDPWFNVNLPLSH

-403 MADIAALAGDTK
+403 MADIAALAGDTR
-415 NFKSFSFLKDT
+415 NFKSFSFLNDR

-431 RNKLAQHFLGAL
+431 RNKLAQHFVGAL

-450 SERPLDQDP
+450 SERQLDQDP
-459 PETSVERVK
+459 TETSVERVK

-486 SATFDTELRKIIYT
+486 SATFDAELRKIIYT
-500 HVPEEARLGYTSM
+500 HVPEEARLGYNSM

-527 REQMIKEIS
+527 REQLLKKIS
-536 KANDEILQTEHRLSP
+536 KANAEILQTERRLTP

-562 AKVAEL
+562 AKAAEL
-568 TSLEGSKPVPVE
+568 AALEGSKPVQVE
-580 DPTVSDAA
+580 DPAASDVAM
-588 HEVSKAATKKIKA
+588 EESKVATEKIQA
-601 LEVELNKLREVEKQ
+601 LEEELKILREEEKQ

-620 AAAAKRQAILS
+620 AAESKRLAVLARIVQAV
-631 RIAQAI
+631 A
-637 TNHKKA
+637 NHKKA
-643 YDQFVAELAPMLTEA
+643 HDQFLSGLVPMLA
-658 GVEVKASELVDLKID
+658 EVSADLYVSELVELKID
-673 TTKIDLL
+673 TKKVDALSKEVKDLL
-680 TKSAKESI
+680 TAI
-688 AAVDAA
+688 DTA
-694 LASQEPGGLV
+694 LTSQGPAGLN
-704 KRREVAEAAMTDIKG
+704 KRREAAEAAVADIKS

-726 LFILFKDQVAKWER
+726 LFIIFKEQIAKWER
-740 AKEELIG
+740 AKEELVG
-747 SRDKAQSIEWF
+747 SKDKAHSIEWF
-758 KAEIA
+758 KAEIE
-763 SLAALPAK
+763 SLGVLPAK
-771 LVELRGGRVA
+771 LVELRAIRVE
-781 LAKTVHEQIG
+781 LARKVHEQIV
-791 KTVEEYRRLYE
+791 KTVDEYRRLYE

-826 EESNFQEQFF
+826 EESNFQEHFL

-842 SRGSFSGVDE
+842 ARGTFSGVDE
-852 SNQLMR
+852 SNQVMR
-858 GLLKEVDFGNVDS
+858 GQIKEANFGDADS
-871 TLKFLEAID
+871 TLKFLDTID

-890 GAGRESKISDQLRKG
+890 GGGREIRIADQLRRG
-905 GEPQDIFD
+905 GDPLDIFD

-1012 TCDKATNTFS
+1012 TRDKATNTFN
-1022 YISGGIESPVIKA
+1022 YISGAIESPAIKSR
-1035 TVVEILEGTEPAFKN
+1035 VVEILEGTEPAFKN